1 MLSLTSGT
9 SANSGSI
16 AARAATVIT
25 ASGIARRTSAIAG
38 SAMTASPSQFGA
50 RMTRRF
56 IVCYGRSDVPDERTT
71 MKIALLQVN
80 PTVGDLTGNARCILD
95 ALRQAAAA
103 GADLA
108 ATPELALVGY
118 LPRDLLLSGGFI
130 QRSWDVLETLARD
143 AASLPPVLVGVP
155 EPNPSDEGRPLFNS
169 AVLLRG
175 GRIEQRFRKALLP
188 TYDVFDE
195 DRYFEPFQGAQV
207 LEINGR
213 RVGIS
218 ICEDIWNDRDFW
230 KRRRYHHDP
239 IQELVA
245 ADADLVL
252 NLSAS
257 PFTAGKHHRREE
269 MLSSMA
275 LKHHIPIAYVN
286 QFGGNDDLVFDG
298 RSCMFDAQGAA
309 VARGRAFD
317 ADVLVCDV
325 LEARPIAPVSDVGL
339 ESEIWRALVL
349 GTRDYVRKCGF
360 STAVLGLSGGIDSA
374 LTAAIAAEAL
384 GPDCVTGVLMPSPYS
399 SQGSVDDARELAANL
414 RIASM
419 TLPIAPLMQ
428 TFDETLAPVFG
439 ADAPEVARENIQ
451 ARIRGNLLMAL
462 SNAHGGLLLTTG
474 NKSELSVGYC
484 TLYGDMSGGLAVIA
498 DVPKTMVYRVARWL
512 NDSTGRPAIPE
523 TTLTKAPSAELRPN
537 QTDQD
542 SLPPYDVL
550 DDILRRH
557 IERHQPADDIVAA
570 GLERATVERVLRLVR
585 LAEFKR
591 KQAAPG
597 LKVTDRA
604 FGTGW
609 RMPIAAR
616 LR

>member
-1 MLSLTSGT
+1 
-9 SANSGSI
+9 
-16 AARAATVIT
+16 
-25 ASGIARRTSAIAG
+25 
-38 SAMTASPSQFGA
+38 
-50 RMTRRF
+50 
-56 IVCYGRSDVPDERTT
+56 

-80 PTVGDLTGNARCILD
+80 PTVGDVTGNARRILD
-95 ALRQAAAA
+95 ALRDAASK

-118 LPRDLLLSGGFI
+118 LPRDLLLNPGFVR
-130 QRSWDVLETLARD
+130 RSWDILEGLARD
-143 AASLPPVLVGVP
+143 AADLPPVLVGLP
-155 EPNPSDEGRPLFNS
+155 EPNPSDTGRPLFNT
-169 AVLLRG
+169 AALLRG
-175 GRIEQRFRKALLP
+175 GRIEERFRKALLP

-195 DRYFEPFQGAQV
+195 DRYFEPFHGPQV
-207 LEINGR
+207 LDIAGQ

-239 IQELVA
+239 IEELVRA
-245 ADADLVL
+245 GANIVL

-257 PFTAGKHHRREE
+257 PFTAGKHRRREE

-275 LKHHIPIAYVN
+275 AKHRMPIAYVN

-298 RSCMFDAQGAA
+298 RSCMFNAQGA
-309 VARGRAFD
+309 VFARGRAFE
-317 ADVLVCDV
+317 ADVVVCDMDD
-325 LEARPIAPVSDVGL
+325 ARPMAPASDLGI

-349 GTRDYVRKCGF
+349 GTRDYACKCGF
-360 STAVLGLSGGIDSA
+360 TSVVLGLSGGIDSA

-384 GPDCVTGVLMPSPYS
+384 GADQVLGVLMPSPYS
-399 SQGSVDDARELAANL
+399 SQGSLDDAHELARNL
-414 RIASM
+414 CIETM
-419 TLPIAPLMQ
+419 TLPIEELMRA
-428 TFDETLAPVFG
+428 FDGTLRAQLG
-439 ADAPEVARENIQ
+439 ADLPGVAQENIQ

-462 SNAHGGLLLTTG
+462 SNTRGALLLTTG

-498 DVPKTMVYRVARWL
+498 DVPKTMVYRVSRWR
-512 NDSTGRPAIPE
+512 NESAGRPIIPDA
-523 TTLTKAPSAELRPN
+523 TLTKAPSAELRPN

-542 SLPPYDVL
+542 SLPPYEVL
-550 DDILRRH
+550 DDILQRYV
-557 IERHQPADDIVAA
+557 ERHQTADEIVAA
-570 GLERATVERVLRLVR
+570 GFERATVERVLRLVR
-585 LAEFKR
+585 IAEFKR

-609 RMPIAAR
+609 RMPIAAKES
-616 LR
+616 